1 MRALA
6 NILTSDKVKV
16 DTERQV
22 RVWSG
27 TLRDDKDFE
36 DAIMELL
43 PFYAPPL
50 TADVQDISESTEFQG
65 TVKYHSATQNYAFS
79 VNMPQFDVRD
89 KLHTIKVSPMVQH
102 ADITMSSLI
111 CSSSRLQHMF
121 SLGDMTM

>member
-6 NILTSDKVKV
+6 NILTSDKVTV

-36 DAIMELL
+36 EAIMELL
-43 PFYAPPL
+43 PFYAPPR
-50 TADVQDISESTEFQG
+50 TADVQDIPESTEFQG

-89 KLHTIKVSPMVQH
+89 KLHTITVSPMVQYP
-102 ADITMSSLI
+102 DIKMASLI
-111 CSSSRLQHMF
+111 CSFHRLQHMF
-121 SLGDMTM
+121 SLGDMTT